1 MSIIFYTF
9 ILHYIDL
16 DFIIWSI
23 IFYSNLTL
31 TLEAQ
36 KQDLAEKD
44 QKLKDQDKK
53 VAELQNELNQE
64 KDKFNGEWGAT
75 IFWYSQ

>member
-9 ILHYIDL
+9 ILHNIDL

-23 IFYSNLTL
+23 LFYSNLTL

-44 QKLKDQDKK
+44 QKLKDKDQK
-53 VAELQNELNQE
+53 VAELQNELKQE